1 MFCNLILS
9 VIISWKY
16 SMLFSEVHSHFCFCI
31 HYYGYCT
38 IFNGRWWFLD
48 CCQCFTI
55 IYYITMNN
63 IGPMSFYTP
72 TRISVGHILS
82 GRLAESNSI
91 YNFELLHLPCMKF
104 LSVCTTTGYEWEYFF
119 CHMPLSTQCINQT
132 CSTFSIWKVKKMV
145 RGLDL
150 LKRSIRLWPS
160 YAQDHHCFFFVL
172 RIPPPGAWPSRCSR
186 FGPATALALSPPRS
200 SHPLCS
206 SLADPLTLSQV
217 HEACAPPGVYF
228 CLFLWWPC
236 SYPWSC

>member
-1 MFCNLILS
+1 
-9 VIISWKY
+9 
-16 SMLFSEVHSHFCFCI
+16 
-31 HYYGYCT
+31 
-38 IFNGRWWFLD
+38 
-48 CCQCFTI
+48 
-55 IYYITMNN
+55 
-63 IGPMSFYTP
+63 MSFYTP
-72 TRISVGHILS
+72 TSISVGHILS

-91 YNFELLHLPCMKF
+91 YNFELLHLPSMKF

-132 CSTFSIWKVKKMV
+132 CSAFSIWKVKKIV

-160 YAQDHHCFFFVL
+160 YAPDDHCFSLGL
-172 RIPPPGAWPSRCSR
+172 RIPSPGAWPS
-186 FGPATALALSPPRS
+186 GAQALAVLLLWLYLPPVS

-217 HEACAPPGVYF
+217 HQAWGTSRWRCS
-228 CLFLWWPC
+228 LFLCWPC

>member
-119 CHMPLSTQCINQT
+119 CHMPLSQCINQT

-206 SLADPLTLSQV
+206 SLADPLTLSRV